1 MITIQNYFQK
11 LKQITAFLGV
21 AGVTL
26 LGSLPV
32 EAQLY
37 PNTVTNSVKIAQIP
51 ATTSLDIVDTV
62 VSAGEFTILT
72 QALQAADLVDTL
84 KGEGPFTIFA
94 PTDKAF
100 SELAPGT
107 LEELLKP
114 ENKAQLVKILTYH
127 VVPGKVLSTDLK
139 SGEVET
145 LEGDKIN
152 VQVGAS
158 VKIDN
163 ATVIKADVP
172 AINGV
177 IHVIDTVILPNQF

>member
-1 MITIQNYFQK
+1 MNPQNHTQK
-11 LKQITAFLGV
+11 LKQITVFFSAVGVILG
-21 AGVTL
+21 
-26 LGSLPV
+26 GSVPV

-37 PNTVTNSVKIAQIP
+37 NHTLTNFVNMAQIP

-72 QALQAADLVDTL
+72 QALQAADLVDIL
-84 KGEGPFTIFA
+84 KAEGPFTIFA

-100 SELAPGT
+100 SELPPGT
-107 LEELLKP
+107 LENLLKP
-114 ENKAQLVKILTYH
+114 ENKAELVKILTYH

-145 LEGDKIN
+145 VEGDTIN

-172 AINGV
+172 ASNGV
-177 IHVIDTVILPNQF
+177 IHVIDTVIKPN